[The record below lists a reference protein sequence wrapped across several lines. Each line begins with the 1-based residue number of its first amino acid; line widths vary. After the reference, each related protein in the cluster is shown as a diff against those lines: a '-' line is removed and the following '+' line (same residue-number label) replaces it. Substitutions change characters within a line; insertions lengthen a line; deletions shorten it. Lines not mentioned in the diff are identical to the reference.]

1 VGDNHV
7 YVELIATIH
16 SIITAGL
23 LQTTIF
29 FYWITGKYQIITF
42 EEYILIAL
50 YADRIVGIYPEI
62 KNPVFINQHVSSSC
76 MTNSKENLLT
86 LGI

>member
-1 VGDNHV
+1 M
-7 YVELIATIH
+7 
-16 SIITAGL
+16 
-23 LQTTIF
+23 F

-50 YADRIVGIYPEI
+50 YAYRIVGIYPEI
-62 KNPVFINQHVSSSC
+62 KNPVFINQHVSISC

-86 LGI
+86 